1 MLDISLFL
9 LLTTTILFLALL
21 VYLNKTLYRPLLEF
35 VENRD
40 NIIEKD
46 KKNATKNEE
55 DIQAYENEARDIILE
70 AKAEAAKERAKV
82 LDEAREQVA
91 SKIEQRKAE
100 LDEEY
105 ELFLKNMKS
114 EQTELKNGLL
124 AQIPLF
130 REGVKA
136 KLNQL

>member
-1 MLDISLFL
+1 MLDISPL
-9 LLTTTILFLALL
+9 LLLITALIFLALL
-21 VYLNKTLYRPLLEF
+21 IYLNKTLYRPLLEF
-35 VENRD
+35 VKNRD
-40 NIIEKD
+40 STIEKD

-55 DIQAYENEARDIILE
+55 DIQAYENEAKEIILE
-70 AKAEAAKERAKV
+70 AKAKAAKEKTKI
-82 LDEAREQVA
+82 LDEAKAEVA

-105 ELFLKNMKS
+105 ELFLKNMENEKK
-114 EQTELKNGLL
+114 ELKNGLL

-130 REGVKA
+130 REGIKA